1 MQELYGFSDEEMA
14 SIDLNS
20 TDAQTGLQAIKDG
33 LDMNFQGLG
42 AQMKIG
48 DYMEFLR
55 TQMGFY

>member
-1 MQELYGFSDEEMA
+1 MGLPTATWSMENFTVEEYEQ
-14 SIDLNS
+14 N
-20 TDAQTGLQAIKDG
+20 LQAIKDG
-33 LDMNFQGLG
+33 LDMNFQGFG